1 MGLKERRKEHN
12 DMKSDAV
19 VIVLFVVILIVLH
32 VGVSYGDTFGDGL
45 RAYGHGDFTGAIDAF
60 GKALAGYKENPK
72 DLSAEANCLLY
83 LSKSYLYANRF
94 DKALV
99 FLDKISPI
107 LEKSESEGLKQ
118 EMLNVYGL
126 IYMSTG
132 DFNKA
137 KEFYES
143 ALQNSGNHGL
153 KAEILNNL
161 GTLHVLMNS
170 KDKAMDYYETG
181 LDLSRSHID
190 NKTLTAQ
197 ILTNVAVLNISQK
210 DEPIADKKLKEALL
224 IFQGAADSHKK
235 VEGLI
240 NVAKAYMSMTVK
252 SNIHNAHSALD
263 NAQTAAIL
271 IGDNKAL
278 PYIYIYNSKLYEEQK
293 DYKSALVLL
302 KKSLYAASMSDVK
315 ESVYITYRQMGRIYS
330 KTGKTGDA
338 VTAYR
343 EAVRAIENVGLD
355 AFVNCALCGGSFYKT
370 EIESVFYELAEAL
383 IERVSKSGS
392 SDESQKDLYEAIDTI
407 EQLRAAELKD
417 YFKDTCIDIQKAK
430 ESRLDTVS
438 KHTAVLYVVSFPEK
452 LHILISFPSG
462 IKKYTVNISS
472 EAYTKEVVTFRRLLE
487 KRTSMQYLAHGQR
500 LYDILIRPAE
510 QDLAINETDTIV
522 YVPDRALRMIPLG
535 ALHDGK
541 DFLIRKYAIAGTVG
555 MFLTD
560 AGAFAEKDSRMLVT
574 ALTEPRQGNVPLPFI
589 SDEVKGIG
597 QTYDSSLLMNKD
609 FVLPNL
615 KNEFKDKQ
623 YNMLHM
629 ASHGEFT
636 GDAAK
641 AFIVTWDG
649 KMTINDLETQIK
661 EGRYSAKP
669 IEILALSACETA
681 AGDEKAALGLAGLSV
696 KMGVKSTIAS
706 LWSVNDEATSILLVD
721 FYKELK
727 TSGGF
732 KAKAL
737 RRAQLNMLDDERF
750 SHPLY
755 WAPFLLIG
763 NWL

>member
-1 MGLKERRKEHN
+1 MGLKERRKGHN
-12 DMKSDAV
+12 DMKCNVV
-19 VIVLFVVILIVLH
+19 VIVLFVVILILSH
-32 VGVSYGDTFGDGL
+32 AGASHGDTLRDGI
-45 RAYGHGDFTGAIDAF
+45 RAYELGDFTGAIDAF
-60 GKALAGYKENPK
+60 EKALVENPK

-83 LSKSYLYANRF
+83 LSKSYLYAGRF
-94 DKALV
+94 DNALAV
-99 FLDKISPI
+99 LNKIPPI
-107 LEKSESEGLKQ
+107 MEKSESEVLKQ

-126 IYMSTG
+126 IYMATG

-137 KEFYES
+137 NEYYGS
-143 ALQNSGNHGL
+143 ALQISERQGIRAG
-153 KAEILNNL
+153 ILNNL
-161 GTLHVLMNS
+161 GTLHVLINS
-170 KDKAMDYYETG
+170 KEKAMEFYEYG
-181 LDLSRSHID
+181 LRLSRIQTD
-190 NKTLTAQ
+190 DQTLRAQ
-197 ILTNVAVLNISQK
+197 ILTNIAVLNISQK
-210 DEPIADKKLKEALL
+210 EESKSVEKLKDALL
-224 IFQGAADSHKK
+224 IFQGAANSHKK
-235 VEGLI
+235 VEGLV
-240 NVAKAYMSMTVK
+240 NVAKAYMSMSGK
-252 SNIHNAHSALD
+252 SNIHNACSALD
-263 NAQTAAIL
+263 DAQTAAGL
-271 IGDNKAL
+271 IADNNAL
-278 PYIYIYNSKLYEEQK
+278 PYIYIYKSKLYEEQQ

-302 KKSLYAASMSDVK
+302 KKSLYAASMSALK
-315 ESVYITYRQMGRIYS
+315 ESVYITYRQMGRIFS
-330 KTGKTGDA
+330 KTGKTDDA
-338 VTAYR
+338 ITAYR

-355 AFVNCALCGGSFYKT
+355 AFVNCALCGGSFFKT

-383 IERVSKSGS
+383 IERASKKGS
-392 SDESQKDLYEAIDTI
+392 PSESQKDLYDAIDTI

-438 KHTAVLYVVSFPEK
+438 KNTAILYVVSFPEK
-452 LHILISFPSG
+452 LYVLVSFPSG
-462 IKKYTVNISS
+462 IKKYMVNIASDD
-472 EAYTKEVVTFRRLLE
+472 YTQEVLTFRRLLE
-487 KRTSMQYLAHGQR
+487 KRTTMQFLAHGQR
-500 LYDILIRPAE
+500 LYDILIRPIE
-510 QDLAINETDTIV
+510 QDLALNETDTIV
-522 YVPDRALRMIPLG
+522 YIPDMALRMIPLG

-541 DFLIRKYAIAGTVG
+541 DFLIRKYAVAGTVG
-555 MFLTD
+555 VFLTD
-560 AGAFAEKDSRMLVT
+560 AGAFTQKDSRMLVT
-574 ALTEPRQGNVPLPFI
+574 ALTEPRQGHVPLPFI
-589 SDEVKGIG
+589 SDEVRGIG
-597 QTYDSSLLMNKD
+597 QEYNSSLLMNKD

-727 TSGGF
+727 TSGGL

-737 RRAQLNMLDDERF
+737 RRAQMNMLDGERF

>member
-1 MGLKERRKEHN
+1 
-12 DMKSDAV
+12 MKDSTVRVA
-19 VIVLFVVILIVLH
+19 LYVVILILLYT
-32 VGVSYGDTFGDGL
+32 GSSCGDTLGDGMRAYERGDFAGAIEAFGDV
-45 RAYGHGDFTGAIDAF
+45 
-60 GKALAGYKENPK
+60 LAGYKEHVSDPV
-72 DLSAEANCLLY
+72 AEANCLLY
-83 LSKSYLYANRF
+83 LSKSYLHAGRF
-94 DKALV
+94 DKALA
-99 FLDKISPI
+99 FLDRVPPI
-107 LEKSESEGLKQ
+107 LEKSEDAGLKQ
-118 EMLNVYGL
+118 EMLNLYGL

-137 KEFYES
+137 NEYYES
-143 ALQNSGNHGL
+143 ALQISENHGIR
-153 KAEILNNL
+153 AEILNNL

-170 KDKAMDYYETG
+170 RDKALEYYDNG
-181 LDLSRSHID
+181 LKDIISA
-190 NKTLTAQ
+190 TLHAQ
-197 ILTNVAVLNISQK
+197 ILINIAVLNTSLK
-210 DEPIADKKLKEALL
+210 DEPLADKKLKEAFR
-224 IFQGAADSHKK
+224 IFQGADDSHKK

-240 NVAKAYMSMTVK
+240 NIARAYMSMSGK
-252 SNIHNAHSALD
+252 SNKHSAYDALD
-263 NAQTAAIL
+263 MAQTTANQ
-271 IGDNKAL
+271 IGDNKAI
-278 PYIYIYNSKLYEEQK
+278 PYIFIYKSRLYEEGR

-302 KKSLYAASMSDVK
+302 RKSLSAAEMYNVR
-315 ESVYITYRQMGRIYS
+315 ESVYIIYRQMGRILN
-330 KTGKTGDA
+330 KTGKTDEA
-338 VTAYR
+338 VSAYR
-343 EAVRAIENVGLD
+343 EAVRAIEDVGLD
-355 AFVNCALCGGSFYKT
+355 AFVNCALCGGMFFKT
-370 EIESVFYELAEAL
+370 EVESVFYELAEVL
-383 IERVSKSGS
+383 IERSSKAGTAA
-392 SDESQKDLYEAIDTI
+392 EQQKDLYEAIDTI

-430 ESRLDTVS
+430 ESRLDTVA
-438 KHTAVLYVVSFPEK
+438 KNTAILYVVSFPEK
-452 LHILISFPSG
+452 LYVLVSFPSG
-462 IKKYTVNISS
+462 IKKYTVNIS
-472 EAYTKEVVTFRRLLE
+472 ADDYTKEVVTFRKFLE
-487 KRTSMQYLAHGQR
+487 KRTTMQYLTHGQR

-510 QDLAINETDTIV
+510 QDLALNETDTIV
-522 YVPDRALRMIPLG
+522 YIPDRALRMIPLG

-541 DFLIRKYAIAGTVG
+541 DFLIRKYAVAGTVG

-560 AGAFAEKDSRMLVT
+560 ARGFAGKDSKMLVT
-574 ALTEPRQGNVPLPFI
+574 ALTEPRQGYVPLPFI

-597 QTYDSSLLMNKD
+597 QAYNSDLLMNKD
-609 FVLPNL
+609 FVVPNL

-623 YNMLHM
+623 YTMLHM
-629 ASHGEFT
+629 ASHGEVT

-706 LWSVNDEATSILLVD
+706 LWSVNDEATSMLLVD

-727 TSGGF
+727 TGGGF

-737 RRAQLNMLDDERF
+737 QRAQLNMLDNDRF